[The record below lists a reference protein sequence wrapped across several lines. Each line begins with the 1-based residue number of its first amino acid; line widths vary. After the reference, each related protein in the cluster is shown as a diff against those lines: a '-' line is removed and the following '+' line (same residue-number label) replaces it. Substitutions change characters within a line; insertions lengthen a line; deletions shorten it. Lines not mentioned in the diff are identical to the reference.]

1 MKIKISADSTCDL
14 PSEIIERYNIS
25 IIPLYIIKDGQAY
38 KDGLEITPDEIFQY
52 VDSGAG
58 ICSTSAVN
66 ISDYHDYFSEY
77 LKEYDAVI
85 HINISSKFSVCNQN
99 ALAAAEDFENFF
111 F

>member
-1 MKIKISADSTCDL
+1 MRIKVSADSTCDL
-14 PSEIIERYNIS
+14 PRDIIERYNIS

-38 KDGLEITPDEIFQY
+38 RDGLEITPDEIFRY

-66 ISDYHDYFSEY
+66 IPDYRDCFSEY

-85 HINISSKFSVCNQN
+85 HVNISSKMSGRK
-99 ALAAAEDFENFF
+99 ARLL
-111 F
+111 